1 MKNKFYSH
9 GKLLVTGEYAVLDG
23 ALSLALPTRYGQHME
38 VEETENPVLLWESR
52 DNWDQVWFKTE
63 ILLPLR
69 DPETPG
75 EEATAKTELT
85 LRKLLQAV
93 EHQRP
98 GFFSAAKGYR
108 VVCQLGFPRDW
119 GLGSSST
126 LVNNIA
132 HWTGTDPY
140 QLLNMSFGG
149 SGYDVACAK
158 HDSPILYQRAG
169 TDPTVKAVDFN
180 PPFRDSLYFVH
191 LNKKQNSREG
201 IRRYRE
207 SQADKSGLVRGLSEL
222 THRVVEAKTLQEFSA
237 YMVKHEELISNA
249 IGLPPVKES
258 LFPDYNGS
266 IKSLG
271 AWGGDFVLAA
281 GGPETTAYFSN
292 KGYKTIVPYREI
304 IL

>member
-23 ALSLALPTRYGQHME
+23 ALSLALPTRYGQVME

-52 DNWDQVWFKTE
+52 DELDQVWFKTE
-63 ILLPLR
+63 IPLPLQ

-75 EEATAKTELT
+75 KGATTETELT

-132 HWTGTDPY
+132 QWTGTDPY
-140 QLLNMSFGG
+140 KLLSMSFGG
-149 SGYDVACAK
+149 SGYDIACAK
-158 HDSPILYQRAG
+158 HASPILYHRAG
-169 TDPTVKAVDFN
+169 TDPTVKTVDFN

-207 SQADKSGLVRGLSEL
+207 SQADKSGLVRELSEL

-237 YMVKHEELISNA
+237 YMVKHEELISNT
-249 IGLPPVKES
+249 IGLPTVKES
-258 LFPDYNGS
+258 LFPDYSGS

-281 GGPETTAYFSN
+281 GGPETPAYFSN
-292 KGYKTIVPYREI
+292 KGYKTIVPFREM